1 MKRALIIVGMLLAA
15 SACLA
20 QRPARQLHAK
30 SQQEVADYNAAFTLR
45 GGAAMEKAADDFAA
59 AYPGSELLPSLYI
72 NAMRS
77 YQVEENP
84 GRLLMM
90 GEKALALDPDN
101 PVPLVLTAYVLADS
115 LNATER
121 DRNRKADDVK
131 KYANH
136 ALQTM
141 DSGYVAPSSATADQ
155 VAAYKAALRSMAY
168 SALGITKL
176 KTGDDSGAE
185 RDLKAAADMNSVQP
199 DPYIWYHLSLAQ
211 EHRKQ
216 YAAALHSVE
225 QAMQLASSNPELQ
238 RLAEMEHDKL
248 LDLTAKPRRA
258 PTVPG
263 TSPK

>member
-1 MKRALIIVGMLLAA
+1 
-15 SACLA
+15 
-20 QRPARQLHAK
+20 
-30 SQQEVADYNAAFTLR
+30 
-45 GGAAMEKAADDFAA
+45 MEKAADDFAA